1 MFKINSRQQI
11 EDLVRG
17 CCFFATGGGG
27 DPEFGKQMLF
37 DVVDCGKEINI
48 VKTSE
53 LTDDNWTVC
62 PYLMGPA
69 PAKIE
74 TEEIKK
80 SKVNYGLVT
89 PRNQNMST
97 VAVEALLKMKN
108 VKLGAVI
115 PFELGAAATA
125 AAIATAA
132 WLNVPTIDGD
142 YAGRSVPEIS
152 QILPS
157 IMGINLLPITSCDQ
171 YGNVVTINEIINLKM
186 IERVAKIMS
195 LASFGLV
202 GQATLLEPLHIV
214 KNAILNGSLS
224 KALEVGAIIRSAAK
238 ERIISKIT
246 TLTKA
251 KIIFSGYV
259 IKHELSASDGYY
271 TGYVEIQGCDE
282 FSSREFK
289 IWVKNEIILSWLDNE
304 SYVAF
309 PDLITI
315 VDYDSF
321 EPIIMGKL
329 EEKNKI
335 IALAMPAPN
344 LLTSFDAKKVTNP
357 QYFGFDD
364 SFDKTIF

>member
-1 MFKINSRQQI
+1 MINIHSKQQI

-27 DPEFGKQMLF
+27 DPEFGKKMLF
-37 DVVDCGKEINI
+37 DVVNCGKEINI
-48 VKTSE
+48 VKISE
-53 LTDDNWTVC
+53 LADDNWTVC

-69 PAKIE
+69 PAKNE
-74 TEEIKK
+74 TEETKK
-80 SKVNYGLVT
+80 CKVNFGLVT
-89 PRNQNMST
+89 PRNENMCT
-97 VAVEALLKMKN
+97 IAVEKLLKIKN
-108 VKLGAVI
+108 VKLGSVI

-157 IMGINLLPITSCDQ
+157 ITGINLLPITSCDQ

-186 IERVAKIMS
+186 IERIAKIMS

-202 GQATLLEPLHIV
+202 GQATLLEPLHTV

-224 KALEVGAIIRSAAK
+224 KAIEVGAIIRTAAQ
-238 ERIISKIT
+238 EQNINKIT
-246 TLTKA
+246 ALTNA

-259 IKHELSASDGYY
+259 IKHELSSADGYY
-271 TGYVEIQGCDE
+271 TGDVVIQGSGE
-282 FSSREFK
+282 FINREFK
-289 IWVKNEIILSWLDNE
+289 VWVRNEIILSWIDGN
-304 SYVAF
+304 SYIAF

-315 VDYDSF
+315 IDHDSF

-329 EEKNKI
+329 EKEHKI
-335 IALAMPAPN
+335 IALAIPAPN
-344 LLTSFDAKKVTNP
+344 VFTSSNAKKVMSP
-357 QYFGFDD
+357 RYFGFDD
-364 SFDKTIF
+364 FCDKPIF